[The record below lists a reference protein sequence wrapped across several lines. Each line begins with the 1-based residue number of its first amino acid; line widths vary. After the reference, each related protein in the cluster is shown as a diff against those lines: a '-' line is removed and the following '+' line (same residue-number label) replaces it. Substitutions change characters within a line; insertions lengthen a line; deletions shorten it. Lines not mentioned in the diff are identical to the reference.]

1 MMAYQHWSCRE
12 FITPIELRKGIKSM
26 QFPVQS
32 WSHHHTF
39 QTNITMHLNQT
50 QKKKHSFTI
59 LRFWTTNL
67 YHKRHKKL
75 AFGNYS
81 DVTCLLLRTHNPDE
95 MTILQI
101 LFSVTQGQFGQ
112 FLLTISSGVV
122 IFDYFWPFY
131 PFLILFPSLRQFCS
145 CDYGVFLNFV
155 KFPCLWRFC
164 PWSIGVFFWVY
175 VVAAVSG
182 LVLIV

>member
-1 MMAYQHWSCRE
+1 MVYQHWSCRE
-12 FITPIELRKGIKSM
+12 FITPIKLRKSIKSM

-32 WSHHHTF
+32 WSNHHTF

-50 QKKKHSFTI
+50 QNKKHSFTI

-67 YHKRHKKL
+67 KKL

-101 LFSVTQGQFGQ
+101 LFSVTQGQFGKKTLKTSDPVCIQ
-112 FLLTISSGVV
+112 EVFSINKPIL
-122 IFDYFWPFY
+122 P
-131 PFLILFPSLRQFCS
+131 LIL
-145 CDYGVFLNFV
+145 
-155 KFPCLWRFC
+155 
-164 PWSIGVFFWVY
+164 
-175 VVAAVSG
+175 A
-182 LVLIV
+182 